1 MSIEFRDVSFGP
13 LANFSAAAPNG
24 AVIGVLGEKGSGVA
38 ELMKLAAGI
47 DKPKHGSVEAGES
60 RRLVSLG
67 EPLNIAPADV
77 LALDQALATQDPMVR
92 ARTVV
97 AIDRLRR
104 AGATILLTSFEDS
117 LLANLCDEIWWIDS
131 GKLVLKGDPKE
142 TLERYRRNVAERI
155 RAWGG
160 TLTPRLTPT
169 MRRGDGRAEVL
180 NIETLGADGNPTIVW
195 KSGEEVAVRISVQF
209 LEAVEKPV
217 FGLLIRTR
225 IGFEVYGTNTELERL
240 DLGPRQPGE
249 VVRLKFGFV
258 CRLCPNEYT
267 ITVASHDED
276 GTAHDWLDD
285 AVAISVTDSRSTAG
299 VANLRANVSLDPA
312 VAASPE
318 TGI

>member
-1 MSIEFRDVSFGP
+1 MSIEFRDVTYGP
-13 LANFSAAAPNG
+13 LAGFSAVAPNG

-38 ELMKLAAGI
+38 ELLRLAAGVE
-47 DKPKHGSVEAGES
+47 KPKQGEVVAGES
-60 RRLVSLG
+60 RRLISLG
-67 EPLNIAPADV
+67 ETLNVAPVDV

-97 AIDRLRR
+97 ALDRLRR
-104 AGATILLTSFEDS
+104 SGATIFISSYEDALLTG
-117 LLANLCDEIWWIDS
+117 LCDEVWWIDG
-131 GKLVLKGDPKE
+131 GKLALKGDPKE

-160 TLTPRLTPT
+160 TLTPRLAPS
-169 MRRGDGRAEVL
+169 MRKGDGRAEIL

-209 LEAVEKPV
+209 LEAVDRPV

-225 IGFEVYGTNTELERL
+225 IGFEVYGTNTELEKL
-240 DLGPRQPGE
+240 DLGSRAAGDI
-249 VVRLKFGFV
+249 VRLKFAFV

-267 ITVASHDED
+267 LTVASHDED

-285 AVAISVTDSRSTAG
+285 AVAISVTDARSTAG
-299 VANLRANVSLDPA
+299 VANLRATVSLDPA
-312 VAASPE
+312 TA
-318 TGI
+318 

>member
-13 LANFSAAAPNG
+13 LAGFSAGAPDG

-38 ELMKLAAGI
+38 ELLRLAAGLE
-47 DKPKHGSVEAGES
+47 KPKQGEVIAGES
-60 RRLVSLG
+60 RRLVALG
-67 EPLNIAPADV
+67 DTLNIAPADI

-97 AIDRLRR
+97 ALDRLRR
-104 AGATILLTSFEDS
+104 SGATILLSSYEDS
-117 LLANLCDEIWWIDS
+117 LLSGLCDEIWWIDG
-131 GKLVLKGDPKE
+131 GKLALKGDPRE
-142 TLERYRRNVAERI
+142 TLERYRRNVSERV

-160 TLTPRLTPT
+160 TLTPRLTPS
-169 MRRGDGRAEVL
+169 MRKGDGRAEIL

-225 IGFEVYGTNTELERL
+225 IGFEVYGTNTELEKFEI
-240 DLGPRQPGE
+240 GPQAPGNI
-249 VVRLKFGFV
+249 VRLKFSFACG
-258 CRLCPNEYT
+258 LCPNEYT
-267 ITVASHDED
+267 LTVASHDED

-285 AVAISVTDSRSTAG
+285 AVAISVTDTRSTAG
-299 VANLRANVSLDPA
+299 VANLRAVVTLDPA
-312 VAASPE
+312 TETLVA
-318 TGI
+318 